1 MPRPAALIVDAVRTA
16 GGTRNGRL
24 SGWHPADLAAEVLS
38 ALTVRCDLDPAA
50 VDEVIVGCATQVGD
64 QALNI
69 GRSAVLAAGWP
80 ESVPATSVDR
90 QCGSS
95 LQAIQFAAH
104 GVLAGAY
111 EVVIAAGVEC
121 MSTTPVGA
129 TLIPGSTPYGPR
141 VMERYAPAGGLV
153 PLGISA
159 ELVAERFGLTR
170 DELDAFA
177 ARSHRRAGHATAE
190 GRFAREIV
198 PVEGRLRDRETGA
211 VTVLADPLTVDEA
224 VRQGVTA
231 GALAALKPEFQPDGV
246 VTAGNRAPVGD
257 GAAAVLIASERAVGR
272 LGLRPRARVV
282 ACASAAVDP
291 LLALTGPIPAS
302 VEVLKRARRRLGDI
316 DVVEVDEGF
325 AAAVLAWEREL
336 AADPDR
342 VNPNGGAIALG
353 RPLGGAGARAMATL
367 LYELERR
374 DGRFGLQAMGGAG
387 GTASATVVE
396 RLG

>member
-38 ALTVRCDLDPAA
+38 ALAVRCDLDPAA

-95 LQAIQFAAH
+95 LQAIHFAAH

-111 EVVIAAGVEC
+111 DVVIAAGVEC

-141 VMERYAPAGGLV
+141 VMERYASAGGLV
-153 PLGISA
+153 PLGVSA

-170 DELDAFA
+170 EELDAFA
-177 ARSHRRAGHATAE
+177 AR
-190 GRFAREIV
+190 
-198 PVEGRLRDRETGA
+198 
-211 VTVLADPLTVDEA
+211 
-224 VRQGVTA
+224 
-231 GALAALKPEFQPDGV
+231 
-246 VTAGNRAPVGD
+246 
-257 GAAAVLIASERAVGR
+257 
-272 LGLRPRARVV
+272 
-282 ACASAAVDP
+282 
-291 LLALTGPIPAS
+291 
-302 VEVLKRARRRLGDI
+302 
-316 DVVEVDEGF
+316 
-325 AAAVLAWEREL
+325 
-336 AADPDR
+336 
-342 VNPNGGAIALG
+342 
-353 RPLGGAGARAMATL
+353 
-367 LYELERR
+367 
-374 DGRFGLQAMGGAG
+374 
-387 GTASATVVE
+387 
-396 RLG
+396 

>member
-38 ALTVRCDLDPAA
+38 ALAVRCDLDPAA

-177 ARSHRRAGHATAE
+177 ARSHRRAGRATAE

-198 PVEGRLRDRETGA
+198 PVGGRLRDRETGA

-224 VRQGVTA
+224 VRRSVTA

-257 GAAAVLIASERAVGR
+257 GAAAVLIASERAAAR

-325 AAAVLAWEREL
+325 AAAVVAWEREL
-336 AADPDR
+336 GADPDR

-353 RPLGGAGARAMATL
+353 HPLGSSGARLMTTL
-367 LYELERR
+367 VHELARR
-374 DGRFGLQAMGGAG
+374 GGRYGLAAIAGAG
-387 GTASATVVE
+387 GTANAAVVE

>member
-38 ALTVRCDLDPAA
+38 ALAVRCDLDPAA

-95 LQAIQFAAH
+95 LQAIHFAAH

-111 EVVIAAGVEC
+111 DVVIAAGVEC

-177 ARSHRRAGHATAE
+177 ARSHRRAGRATAE

-224 VRQGVTA
+224 VRRSVTA

-257 GAAAVLIASERAVGR
+257 GAAAVLIASERAAAR

-325 AAAVLAWEREL
+325 AAAVVAWEREL
-336 AADPDR
+336 GADPDR

-353 RPLGGAGARAMATL
+353 RPLGSAGARAMATL

-374 DGRFGLQAMGGAG
+374 DGRFGLQAVGGAG